1 MVLTHKVIFYSTHCF
16 STAFCYTLS
25 MNTPDDILK
34 LLKKYNQE
42 AEREIDAFLKKA
54 KGKTAAQK
62 KGSVSDMYGMMRYF
76 MGFTDETFTGPK
88 VYGGKR
94 FRSGLCLLVADL
106 YGTEKGKVVAQKGG
120 ASLELFHNFTLI
132 HDDIV
137 DKDPLRRGR
146 PTVWKLW
153 GADYAI
159 NTGDAQLILSQ
170 EKALEACEIDAKR
183 GVEMSRFLLQ
193 KYLEVIEGQHL
204 DFSLTALK
212 TGDERVNE
220 KSHYEMIGKKTAV
233 LIGAAAACAGIAC
246 GKNEKEQAL
255 LWKFGYSLGMAYQLN
270 DDIVSIWGAP
280 EITGKISF
288 NDLREKKKTLP
299 VIYAFAKLSEKE
311 KKEFQ
316 DVYDKETSLNEE
328 DLKKILAHL
337 ESTGAHEYARKQVL
351 SYLKRAENAI
361 ALLSVSKEGKEIL
374 LNLSTMLL
382 VEVKK

>member
-1 MVLTHKVIFYSTHCF
+1 
-16 STAFCYTLS
+16 

-34 LLKKYNQE
+34 LLKKYNQAVE
-42 AEREIDAFLKKA
+42 GEIDAFLKNSK
-54 KGKTAAQK
+54 AQK
-62 KGSVSDMYGMMRYF
+62 KGNVSDMYGMMRYF
-76 MGFTDETFTGPK
+76 MGFTDETFTGSK

-94 FRSGLCLLVADL
+94 FRPALCLLLSDL
-106 YGTEKGKVVAQKGG
+106 YGSDKGKMVAQKGA
-120 ASLELFHNFTLI
+120 ASIELFHNFSLI

-146 PTVWKLW
+146 PTVWKVW
-153 GADYAI
+153 GADYAL
-159 NTGDAQLILSQ
+159 NTGDAQLVLSQ
-170 EKALEACEIDAKR
+170 TKALEACEVDVKR
-183 GVEMSRFLLQ
+183 GVEMSRFLLE

-204 DFSLTALK
+204 DFFLTALK
-212 TGDERVNE
+212 TGDERVDE

-233 LIGAAAACAGIAC
+233 LIGTAAASAGIAC
-246 GKNEKEQAL
+246 GKNEKEQSL

-299 VIYAFAKLSEKE
+299 VIYTFAKLSEKE

-316 DVYDKETSLNEE
+316 AIYDKDTSLGEE

-351 SYLKRAENAI
+351 LYLKRAEKAVTE
-361 ALLSVSKEGKEIL
+361 LSVSKEGKETL
-374 LNLSTMLL
+374 LALSKMLL

>member
-1 MVLTHKVIFYSTHCF
+1 
-16 STAFCYTLS
+16 

-34 LLKKYNQE
+34 LLKKYNQAVE
-42 AEREIDAFLKKA
+42 KEIDAFLKKR
-54 KGKTAAQK
+54 
-62 KGSVSDMYGMMRYF
+62 KGSSPDMYGMMRYF

-94 FRSGLCLLVADL
+94 FRSALCLLIADL
-106 YGTEKGKVVAQKGG
+106 YKNEKGKQIAQKGA
-120 ASLELFHNFTLI
+120 ASLELFHNFSLI

-146 PTVWKLW
+146 PTVWKIW

-170 EKALEACEIDAKR
+170 QKALEACEIDAKR
-183 GVEMSRFLLQ
+183 GVEMSQFLLK

-212 TGDERVNE
+212 IEDLCVNE

-233 LIGAAAACAGIAC
+233 LIGAAAVTAGIAA
-246 GKNEKEQAL
+246 GKSSQEQSV
-255 LWKFGYSLGMAYQLN
+255 LWKFGHSLGMAYQLN
-270 DDIVSIWGAP
+270 DDIVSIWGSP
-280 EITGKISF
+280 EMTGKISF

-299 VIYAFAKLSEKE
+299 VIYAFAKLSEKK
-311 KKEFQ
+311 KKEFG
-316 DVYDKETSLNEE
+316 DIYDKEASLDEE
-328 DLKKILAHL
+328 DLKKILAYL
-337 ESTGAHEYARKQVL
+337 ESTGAHDYARKQVL
-351 SYLKRAENAI
+351 LYLKRAENAI
-361 ALLSVSKEGKEIL
+361 AELSVSKEGKERL
-374 LNLSTMLL
+374 LNLSKLLL

>member
-1 MVLTHKVIFYSTHCF
+1 
-16 STAFCYTLS
+16 

-34 LLKKYNQE
+34 LLKKYNHTVE
-42 AEREIDAFLKKA
+42 AEIDAFLKNGR
-54 KGKTAAQK
+54 KGA

-76 MGFTDETFTGPK
+76 MGFTDEKFTGLK

-94 FRSGLCLLVADL
+94 FRSGLCLLIADL
-106 YGTEKGKVVAQKGG
+106 YKNDKGKKVAQKGA
-120 ASLELFHNFTLI
+120 ASLELFHNFSLI

-153 GADYAI
+153 GTDYAI

-170 EKALEACEIDAKR
+170 MKALESCKTDSKR
-183 GVEMSRFLLQ
+183 GVEMSRFLLK

-204 DFSLTALK
+204 DFFLTALK
-212 TGDERVNE
+212 IGDERVDE

-233 LIGAAAACAGIAC
+233 LIGAAAQTAGIAC
-246 GKNEKEQAL
+246 GKSAKEQAL

-299 VIYAFAKLSEKE
+299 VIYTFARLSEQE
-311 KKEFQ
+311 KKEFEAI
-316 DVYDKETSLNEE
+316 YDKEASLNEE
-328 DLKKILAHL
+328 DLKKILAYL
-337 ESTGAHEYARKQVL
+337 ESAGVHDYARKQVL
-351 SYLKRAENAI
+351 SHLKRAEKAI
-361 ALLSVSKEGKEIL
+361 AELSVSKEGKETL
-374 LNLSTMLL
+374 LSLSTMLL
-382 VEVKK
+382 VEVKKYTQKLQVYESF

>member
-1 MVLTHKVIFYSTHCF
+1 
-16 STAFCYTLS
+16 
-25 MNTPDDILK
+25 MNTPDDILQ
-34 LLKKYNQE
+34 LLKKYNQAVE
-42 AEREIDAFLKKA
+42 TEIDGFLKK
-54 KGKTAAQK
+54 K
-62 KGSVSDMYGMMRYF
+62 KGDASDMYGMMRYF
-76 MGFTDETFTGPK
+76 MGFTDETFAGPK

-94 FRSGLCLLVADL
+94 FRSGLCLLIADL
-106 YGTEKGKVVAQKGG
+106 YGIEKGKKVALKGA
-120 ASLELFHNFTLI
+120 ASLELFHNFSLI

-153 GADYAI
+153 GVDYAI

-170 EKALEACEIDAKR
+170 MKALEACEIDAKR
-183 GVEMSRFLLQ
+183 GVEMSQFLLE

-204 DFSLTALK
+204 DFFLTALK
-212 TGDERVNE
+212 TGDERVDE
-220 KSHYEMIGKKTAV
+220 KSHYQMIGKKTAV
-233 LIGAAAACAGIAC
+233 LIGAAAVCAGIAS
-246 GKNEKEQAL
+246 GKSAKEQAL

-299 VIYAFAKLSEKE
+299 VIHAFASLPEKE

-316 DVYDKETSLNEE
+316 AIYDKETSLDEE
-328 DLKKILAHL
+328 DLKKILAYL
-337 ESTGAHEYARKQVL
+337 EATSAHEYARKQVL
-351 SYLKRAENAI
+351 LYLKRAEKAVSE
-361 ALLSVSKEGKEIL
+361 LSISQEGKET
-374 LNLSTMLL
+374 LSVLSKMLL

>member
-1 MVLTHKVIFYSTHCF
+1 
-16 STAFCYTLS
+16 
-25 MNTPDDILK
+25 MNTPDEILQ
-34 LLKKYNQE
+34 LLKKYNKAVE
-42 AEREIDAFLKKA
+42 GEIDVFLKK
-54 KGKTAAQK
+54 GKAQK
-62 KGSVSDMYGMMRYF
+62 KGGASDMYGMMRYF

-94 FRSGLCLLVADL
+94 FRSALCLLIADL
-106 YGTEKGKVVAQKGG
+106 YGAEKGKKVALKGA
-120 ASLELFHNFTLI
+120 ASLELFHNFSLI

-170 EKALEACEIDAKR
+170 QKALEACEVDAKR
-183 GVEMSRFLLQ
+183 GVEMSRFLLE

-212 TGDERVNE
+212 IEDPRVNE

-233 LIGAAAACAGIAC
+233 LIGAAAVTAGIAA
-246 GKNEKEQAL
+246 GKSREERDM

-280 EITGKISF
+280 EMTGKISF

-299 VIYAFAKLSEKE
+299 IIHAFVKLSEKE
-311 KKEFQ
+311 KKEFG
-316 DVYDKETSLNEE
+316 DIYDKEASLDEE
-328 DLKKILAHL
+328 DLKKILAYL
-337 ESTGAHEYARKQVL
+337 ESTGAHNYARKQVL
-351 SYLKRAENAI
+351 AYLKRAETAI
-361 ALLSVSKEGKEIL
+361 SNLSVSKEGKERL
-374 LNLSTMLL
+374 SNLSKLLL

>member
-1 MVLTHKVIFYSTHCF
+1 
-16 STAFCYTLS
+16 

-34 LLKKYNQE
+34 LLKKYNQAVE
-42 AEREIDAFLKKA
+42 GEIDAFLKKGKAGA
-54 KGKTAAQK
+54 KGN
-62 KGSVSDMYGMMRYF
+62 VSDMYGMMRYF
-76 MGFTDETFTGPK
+76 MGFTDETFSGPK

-94 FRSGLCLLVADL
+94 FRSGLCLLIADL
-106 YGTEKGKVVAQKGG
+106 YGTEKGKKVGLKGA
-120 ASLELFHNFTLI
+120 ASLELFHNFSLI

-153 GADYAI
+153 GVDYAI

-170 EKALEACEIDAKR
+170 MKALEACEIDTKR
-183 GVEMSRFLLQ
+183 GIEMTRFLLE

-204 DFSLTALK
+204 DFFLTALK
-212 TGDERVNE
+212 TGDERVDE

-233 LIGAAAACAGIAC
+233 LIGAAAACAGIAS
-246 GKNEKEQAL
+246 GKSAKEQSL
-255 LWKFGYSLGMAYQLN
+255 LWKFGHSLGMAYQLN

-316 DVYDKETSLNEE
+316 TIYDKETSLNEQ
-328 DLKKILAHL
+328 DLKKILIYL

-351 SYLKRAENAI
+351 SYLKRAENAVKE
-361 ALLSVSKEGKEIL
+361 LSVSKEGKETL